1 MKITEF
7 ITEKELKEIALNEY
21 RRKIVFCRLIDEK
34 MKKTRHE
41 LWRVWKE
48 KYCKGERLLLGC
60 GKRCNRMGTCFRI
73 FKDAC
78 WKD

>member
-41 LWRVWKE
+41 L
-48 KYCKGERLLLGC
+48 
-60 GKRCNRMGTCFRI
+60 
-73 FKDAC
+73 
-78 WKD
+78 